1 MKVIYNAEPK
11 LKSKPLREVQG
22 GTVFVL
28 EKEYKAIRGT
38 GRERNISYYMVCGRN
53 GHTYY
58 VDICNGQDRPLNS
71 DTPVFE
77 VDCALEY
84 YGIKAD

>member
-1 MKVIYNAEPK
+1 MRIVHNAEPK
-11 LKSKPLREVQG
+11 LKSKSVRAVQC

-28 EKEYKAIRGT
+28 EKDYKALQGT
-38 GRERNISYYMVCGRN
+38 GREYTISCYMVCERN
-53 GHTYY
+53 GHSYY
-58 VDICNGQDRPLNS
+58 VDICNGQDRPLNP

-84 YGIKAD
+84 YGIKG